1 MKIGIKDRK
10 LNNNDL
16 YLKCDTRKSP
26 TGPNK
31 RTSTILGR
39 KLFIDKIALTLLS
52 QGKLFL

>member
-26 TGPNK
+26 TGPDK
-31 RTSTILGR
+31 RTCTIFAR
-39 KLFIDKIALTLLS
+39 KQFMDKIPSILLS